1 MHLIPIL
8 NVWNLFR
15 CIFICI
21 SICFQYKNLCIFRGP
36 CSNCRHGK
44 LYKIQRPVGRC
55 WIQKVAGINCPSARG
70 PMYELPVVG
79 YVQKISPLWNI
90 LGLYTRTG
98 ARDDGR
104 PDGTSPRESRR
115 AGAATRRPETPLS
128 EFYQHG
134 RARKCMLPRSLF
146 GRKTHT
152 MFYGMSRVYNVIC
165 EPNSHLKAST
175 DIR

>member
-79 YVQKISPLWNI
+79 RVCPENIATLEYFGIVYAYGRARRWETRWNE
-90 LGLYTRTG
+90 
-98 ARDDGR
+98 
-104 PDGTSPRESRR
+104 SPRESARR
-115 AGAATRRPETPLS
+115 CGNSAPRNSAVWILPTRPRSEMYAPAFSLRPEDSHYVLW
-128 EFYQHG
+128 YV
-134 RARKCMLPRSLF
+134 PR
-146 GRKTHT
+146 
-152 MFYGMSRVYNVIC
+152 I
-165 EPNSHLKAST
+165 
-175 DIR
+175 